1 MQPIEPITPRT
12 RDLVTAFIN
21 EAWNGTVML
30 IRGEV
35 IDMTQVDG
43 FVWLEP
49 DGKTIRG
56 LVTYIVRGQACEI
69 ASLDSRRENRGVGTA
84 LVELVKA
91 KARELGC
98 ARLQLLTS
106 NDNINAIKFY
116 QKRGFE
122 LVGVNLG
129 AIDRARALKPEI
141 PLIGQ
146 NGIPIKHEIEFVMTL
161 QMR

>member
-1 MQPIEPITPRT
+1 MYPIEPITERT
-12 RDLVTAFIN
+12 RALVTAFIE
-21 EAWNGTVML
+21 EAWNGTYMI

-35 IDMTQVDG
+35 VDMTKVDG
-43 FVWLEP
+43 FVWMEP
-49 DGKTIRG
+49 DGQAIRG
-56 LVTYIVRGQACEI
+56 LITYIVRGSACEI
-69 ASLDSRRENRGVGTA
+69 ASLNSQRENQGVGTA

-98 ARLQLLTS
+98 ARLQLLTT

-122 LVGVNLG
+122 LAGVNLG
-129 AIDRARALKPEI
+129 AIDRERALKPAI

-146 NGIPIKHEIEFVMTL
+146 NGIPIRHEIEFVMELT
-161 QMR
+161 